1 MLCIIWYHML
11 VSWLH
16 EPEKNKRNTTTRTR
30 TCSYSSESI
39 TVLRYMYVQNG
50 KTQIQPSGTTFSNF
64 SDDAAV
70 LRAHENCCRFA
81 TL

>member
-1 MLCIIWYHML
+1 MWYHML

-16 EPEKNKRNTTTRTR
+16 EPEKKEKKIMYRTR
-30 TCSYSSESI
+30 TCSYGSKNI
-39 TVLRYMYVQNG
+39 TWILHG
-50 KTQIQPSGTTFSNF
+50 KNQIQTSGTTFSNF
-64 SDDAAV
+64 SDNVAV